1 MTDLRI
7 GSMLIEDTGEGS
19 TVVMVHG
26 LGGTSNSFQTLMASV
41 ADCRVLRPDL
51 PGAGR
56 SAYRP
61 GLSSLE
67 RMAVSIKDCLRAAGL
82 EQAHFVGH
90 SMGTMLCQ
98 YLAAGSPELVRS
110 LTLFGPILEPPVAA
124 RQALKERAQAARA
137 SGMAGIADAICMGS
151 IAEASRRANPAV
163 VAFVRES
170 IMRQDPAGYASHCDA
185 LSEAPPADHAAI
197 RCPTLLVAGD
207 KDPVAPVDMG
217 RRLQERIQD
226 ARLEVVPGVGHWI
239 MVEAPGRSTELLRGH
254 LDEIARQSHSR
265 G

>member
-1 MTDLRI
+1 MTDQRI
-7 GSMLIEDTGEGS
+7 GSMVIEDTGEGS
-19 TVVMVHG
+19 ALVMVHG

-61 GLSSLE
+61 GLSGLE

-98 YLAAGSPELVRS
+98 YLAAGSPGLVRS

-124 RQALKERAQAARA
+124 RQALKERGQAART
-137 SGMAGIADAICMGS
+137 SGMTGIADAICQGS
-151 IAEASRRANPAV
+151 ISEASRQTNPAV

-170 IMRQDPAGYASHCDA
+170 IMRQDPAGYAAHCDA

-217 RRLQERIQD
+217 RRLQERIQG
-226 ARLEVVPGVGHWI
+226 ARLEVVPDVGHWI
-239 MVEAPGRSTELLRGH
+239 MVEAPGRSAELLRAH
-254 LDEIARQSHSR
+254 LETIAQ
-265 G
+265 